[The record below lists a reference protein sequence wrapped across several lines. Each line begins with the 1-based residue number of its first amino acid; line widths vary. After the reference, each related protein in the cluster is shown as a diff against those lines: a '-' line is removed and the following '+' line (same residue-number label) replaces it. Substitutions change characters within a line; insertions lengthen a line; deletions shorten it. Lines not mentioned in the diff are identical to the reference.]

1 MPALRILWIVLLVP
15 VAVAAAVV
23 LVYNR
28 LVVLRQRVRNAFSQI
43 DVQLHRRHSLI
54 PNLVETARGYLAHE
68 AGTLEAVAAAR
79 TLAATASRRAAA
91 SGGAPA
97 VEDLARAES
106 QLGRALGRLRL
117 LIERYPE
124 LKADRTMAQVSEDL
138 STTENRIA
146 FARQAYNDAVM
157 RYTSARES
165 VPGLWIA
172 RPFGFEPAAYFR
184 LEDDRE
190 AAVPPVALG

>member
-79 TLAATASRRAAA
+79 TLAATAWAATKPRLSQMRWNFGAA
-91 SGGAPA
+91 SAP
-97 VEDLARAES
+97 S
-106 QLGRALGRLRL
+106 FN
-117 LIERYPE
+117 
-124 LKADRTMAQVSEDL
+124 T
-138 STTENRIA
+138 
-146 FARQAYNDAVM
+146 
-157 RYTSARES
+157 
-165 VPGLWIA
+165 A
-172 RPFGFEPAAYFR
+172 RP
-184 LEDDRE
+184 
-190 AAVPPVALG
+190 PPVSPA